1 MSSSDPLF
9 LVVVL
14 VLFWRIC
21 FVFVVVVFRF
31 SFWLKMNGNRS
42 QFLIDIGQ
50 NVGSWW
56 CMFGGQLEFFFFFHS
71 FFLSEY
77 LGGGISTH
85 VLSALKG
92 LLKEHGPT
100 IIVSCSQS
108 LIYFRFDYVK
118 IFPKFLRLA
127 RSTGKEFLSSTHQW
141 DLSLCLSAL
150 PLVSVLRLFLIK
162 WNTANWW
169 CIYPWVNFPLW
180 MPEESLLF
188 IPWVIVSFEYIL
200 RRSEKSVF
208 VDGYLQKSKISLLLY
223 SFDVPIVYKYWLML
237 YYK

>member
-1 MSSSDPLF
+1 MHVWGP
-9 LVVVL
+9 
-14 VLFWRIC
+14 
-21 FVFVVVVFRF
+21 
-31 SFWLKMNGNRS
+31 
-42 QFLIDIGQ
+42 IGI
-50 NVGSWW
+50 
-56 CMFGGQLEFFFFFHS
+56 FFFPFTAS
-71 FFLSEY
+71 FCLNIW
-77 LGGGISTH
+77 GGGISTH

-92 LLKEHGPT
+92 LLKEHGPA

-127 RSTGKEFLSSTHQW
+127 WSTGKEFLSSTHQW

-162 WNTANWW
+162 WNTAN
-169 CIYPWVNFPLW
+169 YPWVNFPLW

-208 VDGYLQKSKISLLLY
+208 VDVYLHKSK
-223 SFDVPIVYKYWLML
+223 
-237 YYK
+237 